1 MKSGRRVKL
10 TMCVIVTTLLVTGIV
25 VINNWSNKG
34 SVLAGQKPDDD
45 YQSSLQ
51 SMKQAE
57 SRLTRAKDAESR
69 FNQLK
74 MKVEK
79 ESLVRVI
86 VRLRA
91 TFTPEGNLA
100 KASAVNAQRFLI
112 KQAGDRLLDEV
123 QGYDAKTVKR
133 YDAIPIVG
141 FTVNLTG
148 IEALR
153 ASSLVL
159 DIQEDRILRPNLKD
173 STKLIGAVKAWGMNA
188 RGQGQTIA
196 VIDTGVDKNHPFLSS
211 KVVSEACFSS
221 NYSLFSI
228 SSLCPGGAE
237 VSTEFNSGMPCP
249 PSVDGCSHGTHVAG
263 IAAGRGSGFSGVA
276 PDANIIAIQV
286 FTRFDRPGDCYPGP
300 APCIGAYTTDI
311 IGGLNRV
318 YELRNN
324 FSIASVNMSLGGGEY
339 TTNCDEA
346 QSDVKSVI
354 DNLRS
359 VGIATVVAAGN
370 EANKNSLSAPACIST
385 AVSVGAT
392 TTFLGEESVE
402 FYSNSSPFLSLL
414 APGGFINSSI
424 PGGGYDSYSGTSMA
438 APHVAGAF
446 ALLKSVAP
454 VASVTRL
461 LNALTSTGT
470 GIKDSDNNL
479 VKPRIQVDKAVQSL
493 GPVMVGNLD
502 RADCLVISGWVADR
516 NRPDVALSV
525 RIFDG
530 NTLVAT
536 VQANS
541 YRSDIANHLGDGGYH
556 GFSLTTPSVF
566 RDGKTHTLRVQ
577 FDAVNQSI
585 PNGQK
590 TVSCQPDYV
599 GNIERLDC
607 NTITGWVADRN
618 RPSVAITVR
627 IYDDTRL
634 VSTVTANQVRTDL
647 TNFLGDNGA
656 HGFSISA
663 PEIFKDGKPHTI
675 RLRYEA
681 STTTVT
687 NGSKSITC
695 SPNYAGNLDTAS
707 CSNIVGWAADRNR
720 LNNSIRVKI
729 FDGEKLV
736 QTVTANL
743 MRPDVGSVLVD
754 NGQHGFNIT
763 TPTVFKDGK
772 PHTVRVRYEDSNTN
786 LSSSPKSLQ
795 CNGK

>member
-1 MKSGRRVKL
+1 MATVTIKRL
-10 TMCVIVTTLLVTGIV
+10 TICVIVTTLLIVGV
-25 VINNWSNKG
+25 VIVNTLSGRG
-34 SVLAGQKPDDD
+34 SALAGQKPDDD
-45 YQSSLQ
+45 YQSNLL
-51 SMKQAE
+51 SMKQAAG
-57 SRLTRAKDAESR
+57 RLPRAKGAELR
-69 FNQLK
+69 FNHLK

-100 KASAVNAQRFLI
+100 KATAINAQRALI
-112 KQAGDRLLDEV
+112 KQAGDSLLEEV
-123 QGYDAKTVKR
+123 QGYDATTVKR
-133 YDAIPIVG
+133 YDTLPFVG
-141 FTVNLTG
+141 VTVNLTG
-148 IEALR
+148 IESLR
-153 ASSLVL
+153 ASSMVI

-196 VIDTGVDKNHPFLSS
+196 VLDTGVDKNHPFLSS

-221 NYSLFSI
+221 NYSMFSV

-249 PSVDGCSHGTHVAG
+249 PSVDGCGHGTHVAG

-286 FTRFDRPGDCYPGP
+286 FTRFDRSGDCYPGP

-318 YELRNN
+318 YELRKN

-339 TTNCDEA
+339 STNCDELE
-346 QSDVKSVI
+346 SPTKSVI

-359 VGIATVVAAGN
+359 VGIATVVASGN
-370 EANKNSLSAPACIST
+370 EAYKNALASPACIST

-392 TTFLGEESVE
+392 FSFLNDETVE
-402 FYSNSSPFLSLL
+402 FYSNSAAFLTLL
-414 APGGFINSSI
+414 APGGLINSAV
-424 PGGGYDSYSGTSMA
+424 PGGGYDSFSGTSMA

-454 VASVTRL
+454 AATVTRL
-461 LNALTSTGT
+461 LNALVSTGT
-470 GIKDSDNNL
+470 GIRDSENNL

-502 RADCLVISGWVADR
+502 RADCSVISGWVADR

-530 NTLVAT
+530 NTLVTT

-556 GFSLTTPSVF
+556 GFSLSTPSVF
-566 RDGKTHTLRVQ
+566 RDGKSHSLRVQ
-577 FDAVNQSI
+577 YDSTNQNI

-599 GNIERLDC
+599 GNIERIDC
-607 NTITGWVADRN
+607 NTISGWVADRN
-618 RPSVAITVR
+618 RPNVAITVR
-627 IYDDTRL
+627 IYDDTKL
-634 VSTVTANQVRTDL
+634 VSTVTANQVRADL
-647 TNFLGDNGA
+647 INFLGDNGA
-656 HGFSISA
+656 HGFSIST
-663 PEIFKDGKPHTI
+663 PEAFKDGKAHTI
-675 RLRYEA
+675 RLRYET
-681 STTTVT
+681 STSTVT

-695 SPNYAGNLDTAS
+695 GPSYVGNLDTAS
-707 CSNIVGWAADRNR
+707 CSNIIGWAADRNR
-720 LNNSIRVKI
+720 LNTSIRVKI
-729 FDGEKLV
+729 FDGEKLL

-743 MRPDVGSVLVD
+743 LRPDVGSVLKD
-754 NGQHGFNIT
+754 NGLHGFNLA
-763 TPTVFKDGK
+763 TPAVFKDGK
-772 PHTVRVRYEDSNTN
+772 PHTVRLRYEDSNTS